1 MRTSPKEVDLKRP
14 RTFTGGRKEGR
25 TALLF
30 MLPLVAVI
38 VLFIVIP
45 ILGTFWTS
53 LFRDVTYLPTKFA
66 YLSNYSRLL
75 TDSDFWRSFR
85 FTMLFVATAIP
96 LEMVLGMVFALIL
109 NERLKLRNALR
120 ATVLIPW
127 AVPTIVAARTW
138 ELIYN
143 YGYGLANYLIMLFGL
158 SDAPINWLGRPASA
172 FFALVLADV
181 WKTTPFVAI
190 ILLAGLQTIPEE
202 IYEQAR
208 VDGTNFLQRFLKL
221 TLPMLRPV
229 IAVALIFRSIDT
241 IRILDLIYVVTDG
254 GPGGSTTS
262 LSLYGYK
269 YFNEGDFGYGSAVAV
284 VAFVIA
290 FLLSVSYLRVGG
302 FGRAME

>member
-1 MRTSPKEVDLKRP
+1 MKIRGLS
-14 RTFTGGRKEGR
+14 GRREESV
-25 TALLF
+25 AYLF
-30 MLPLVAVI
+30 ILPLTVVI
-38 VLFIVIP
+38 LLFIVIP
-45 ILGTFWTS
+45 VLGTFWTS
-53 LFRDVTYLPTKFA
+53 LYRDVTYLPTRFA
-66 YLSNYSRLL
+66 FLENYERLF
-75 TDSDFWRSFR
+75 TDGAFWQSLR
-85 FTMLFVATAIP
+85 FTLLFVAVTIP

-109 NERLKLRNALR
+109 NERLRYRNALR

-143 YGYGLANYLIMLFGL
+143 YGYGLANYLLGLFHI
-158 SDAPINWLGRPASA
+158 SEQAVNWLGSPVSA
-172 FFALVLADV
+172 FFALVIADV

-208 VDGTNFLQRFLKL
+208 VDGTTFIQRFFKI

-229 IAVALIFRSIDT
+229 VAIALIFRSIDT

-269 YFNEGDFGYGSAVAV
+269 YFNEGDFGYGSAIAV
-284 VAFVIA
+284 LLFILA
-290 FLLSVSYLRVGG
+290 FLLSVSYLKAGG
-302 FGRAME
+302 FSRDLR

>member
-1 MRTSPKEVDLKRP
+1 MKLK
-14 RTFTGGRKEGR
+14 GLSGRREEW
-25 TALLF
+25 TAYLF
-30 MLPLVAVI
+30 VLPLVAVI
-38 VLFIVIP
+38 VLFIVVP
-45 ILGTFWTS
+45 VLGTFWTS
-53 LFRDVTYLPTKFA
+53 LFRDVTYLPIKFA
-66 YLSNYSRLL
+66 FLSNYKRLFADGNFRQSL
-75 TDSDFWRSFR
+75 R
-85 FTMLFVATAIP
+85 FTLLFVATTIP
-96 LEMVLGMVFALIL
+96 IEMVLGTIFALIL
-109 NERLKLRNALR
+109 NERLRYRNALR

-143 YGYGLANYLIMLFGL
+143 YGYGLANYIVGL
-158 SDAPINWLGRPASA
+158 LHLSSQPVNWLGSPVSA

-208 VDGTNFLQRFLKL
+208 VDGTGLSQRFFSI
-221 TLPMLRPV
+221 TLPLLRPV
-229 IAVALIFRSIDT
+229 LAVALIFRSIDT

-284 VAFVIA
+284 VLFMLA

-302 FGRAME
+302 FGRDLR

>member
-1 MRTSPKEVDLKRP
+1 MRRPSTSSGSR
-14 RTFTGGRKEGR
+14 GEGR
-25 TALLF
+25 TAFLF
-30 MLPLVAVI
+30 LLPLVAVI

-45 ILGTFWTS
+45 VLGTFWTG
-53 LFRDVTYLPTKFA
+53 LFRDVTYLPGKFV
-66 YLSNYSRLL
+66 YLSNYKRLL
-75 TDSDFWRSFR
+75 ADADFWRSFR

-96 LEMVLGMVFALIL
+96 LEMLLGMVFALIL

-143 YGYGLANYLIMLFGL
+143 YGYGLANYLVALFGI
-158 SDAPINWLGRPASA
+158 SDTPVNWLGSPISA

-208 VDGTNFLQRFLKL
+208 VDGTDFLQRFFKL
-221 TLPMLRPV
+221 TLPMLKPV
-229 IAVALIFRSIDT
+229 IAVALIFRTIDT

-284 VAFVIA
+284 VVFVIA
-290 FLLSVSYLRVGG
+290 FLLSISYLRVGG

>member
-1 MRTSPKEVDLKRP
+1 MKLKALS
-14 RTFTGGRKEGR
+14 GRRQER
-25 TALLF
+25 VAYLF
-30 MLPLVAVI
+30 ILPLAAVI
-38 VLFIVIP
+38 VLFIVVPVI
-45 ILGTFWTS
+45 GTFWTS
-53 LFRDVTYLPTKFA
+53 LFKDVTYLPTEFA
-66 YLSNYSRLL
+66 FLSNYKRLF
-75 TDSDFWRSFR
+75 TDSNFYQSLR
-85 FTMLFVATAIP
+85 FTLLFVATTIP
-96 LEMVLGMVFALIL
+96 IEMVLGMIFALIL
-109 NERLKLRNALR
+109 NERLRYRNALR

-143 YGYGLANYLIMLFGL
+143 YGYGLANYILALLHVSG
-158 SDAPINWLGRPASA
+158 DPVNWLGSPVSA

-208 VDGTNFLQRFLKL
+208 VDGTNLFQRFFKI

-229 IAVALIFRSIDT
+229 VAVALIFRSIDT

-269 YFNEGDFGYGSAVAV
+269 YFNEGDFGYGSAIAV
-284 VAFVIA
+284 VLFILA
-290 FLLSVSYLRVGG
+290 FLLSVSYLRIGG
-302 FGRAME
+302 FSRDLG

>member
-1 MRTSPKEVDLKRP
+1 MDLRKP
-14 RTFTGGRKEGR
+14 LTFTGSHKEGR
-25 TALLF
+25 TAFLF
-30 MLPLVAVI
+30 VLPLVAVI

-45 ILGTFWTS
+45 VLGTFWTG

-66 YLSNYSRLL
+66 YLSNYRRLL

-96 LEMVLGMVFALIL
+96 LEMALGMVFALIL
-109 NERLKLRNALR
+109 NERLRMRSALR

-143 YGYGLANYLIMLFGL
+143 YGYGLANYLIALLGL
-158 SDAPINWLGRPASA
+158 SDTPVNWLGSPVSA
-172 FFALVLADV
+172 FFALILADV

-208 VDGTNFLQRFLKL
+208 VDGTNFLQRFFRL
-221 TLPMLRPV
+221 TLPMLKPV

-269 YFNEGDFGYGSAVAV
+269 YFNEGDFGYGSAIAV
-284 VAFVIA
+284 VVFAIA
-290 FLLSVSYLRVGG
+290 FLLSVSYLKVGG

>member
-1 MRTSPKEVDLKRP
+1 MKLK
-14 RTFTGGRKEGR
+14 GLSGRRQER
-25 TALLF
+25 IAYLF
-30 MLPLVAVI
+30 VLPLAAVI

-45 ILGTFWTS
+45 VLGTFWTS
-53 LFRDVTYLPTKFA
+53 LFRDVTYLPTRFA
-66 YLSNYSRLL
+66 FLANYKRLF
-75 TDSDFWRSFR
+75 TDGNFWHSLR
-85 FTMLFVATAIP
+85 FTLLFVATTIP
-96 LEMVLGMVFALIL
+96 VEMVLGMAFAVIL
-109 NERLKLRNALR
+109 NERLRYRNALR

-143 YGYGLANYLIMLFGL
+143 YGYGLANYLVGVLHIA
-158 SDAPINWLGRPASA
+158 DKPVNWLGSPVSA
-172 FFALVLADV
+172 FFALVMADV

-190 ILLAGLQTIPEE
+190 ILLAGLQIIPEE

-208 VDGTNFLQRFLKL
+208 VDGTNFYQRFFRI
-221 TLPMLRPV
+221 TLPMLKPV

-284 VAFVIA
+284 VLFVLA

-302 FGRAME
+302 FSRDLG

>member
-1 MRTSPKEVDLKRP
+1 MRKPV
-14 RTFTGGRKEGR
+14 TFTRNRKEGR
-25 TALLF
+25 TAFLF
-30 MLPLVAVI
+30 VLPLVTVI

-45 ILGTFWTS
+45 VLGTFWTG

-66 YLSNYSRLL
+66 YFSNYRRLL

-96 LEMVLGMVFALIL
+96 LEMALGMVFALIL
-109 NERLKLRNALR
+109 NERLRMRNALR

-143 YGYGLANYLIMLFGL
+143 YGYGLANYLIALLGL
-158 SDAPINWLGRPASA
+158 SDAPVNWLGSPVGA
-172 FFALVLADV
+172 FFALILADV

-208 VDGTNFLQRFLKL
+208 VDGTNFLQRFFKI
-221 TLPMLRPV
+221 TLPMLKPV

-269 YFNEGDFGYGSAVAV
+269 YFNEGDFGYGSAIAV
-284 VAFVIA
+284 VVFVIA
-290 FLLSVSYLRVGG
+290 FLLSVSYLKVGG

>member
-1 MRTSPKEVDLKRP
+1 MRRP
-14 RTFTGGRKEGR
+14 RPYKAGRSEER

-30 MLPLVAVI
+30 VLPLVAVI
-38 VLFIVIP
+38 LLFIVIP
-45 ILGTFWTS
+45 VLGTFWTG
-53 LFRDVTYLPTKFA
+53 LFRDVSYLPTRFA
-66 YLSNYSRLL
+66 YLSNYRRLL
-75 TDSDFWRSFR
+75 ADADFWRAFR
-85 FTMLFVATAIP
+85 FTMLFVAATIP

-109 NERLKLRNALR
+109 NERLKFRNALR

-143 YGYGLANYLIMLFGL
+143 YGYGLANYLIVLVGL
-158 SDAPINWLGRPASA
+158 TDAPVNWLGSPVSA

-181 WKTTPFVAI
+181 WKTTPFIAI

-208 VDGTNFLQRFLKL
+208 VDGTNFLQRFFSL
-221 TLPMLRPV
+221 TLPIIKPV
-229 IAVALIFRSIDT
+229 IAVALIFRSIDV

-269 YFNEGDFGYGSAVAV
+269 YFNEGDFGYGSAIAV
-284 VAFVIA
+284 VVFVIA
-290 FLLSVSYLRVGG
+290 FLLSVTYLRVGG

>member
-1 MRTSPKEVDLKRP
+1 VVKLKARS
-14 RTFTGGRKEGR
+14 GRREER
-25 TALLF
+25 IAYLF
-30 MLPLVAVI
+30 VLPLVAVI
-38 VLFIVIP
+38 VLFIMVP
-45 ILGTFWTS
+45 VLGTFWTS
-53 LFRDVTYLPTKFA
+53 LFRDVTYLPREFGF
-66 YLSNYSRLL
+66 LSNYKRLF
-75 TDSDFWRSFR
+75 TDGNFRQSLR
-85 FTMLFVATAIP
+85 FTLLFVATTVPI
-96 LEMVLGMVFALIL
+96 EMVLGTAFALIL
-109 NERLKLRNALR
+109 NERLRYRNALR

-143 YGYGLANYLIMLFGL
+143 YGYGLANYIVGL
-158 SDAPINWLGRPASA
+158 LHISGQPVNWLGSPVSA
-172 FFALVLADV
+172 FFALVMADV

-208 VDGTNFLQRFLKL
+208 VDGTNLFQRFFSI

-229 IAVALIFRSIDT
+229 LAVALIFRSIDT

-284 VAFVIA
+284 VLFILA

-302 FGRAME
+302 FGRDLR

>member
-1 MRTSPKEVDLKRP
+1 MKRP
-14 RTFTGGRKEGR
+14 GTSGGSRGEGR
-25 TALLF
+25 TAFLF
-30 MLPLVAVI
+30 LLPLVAVI
-38 VLFIVIP
+38 VLFIVVP
-45 ILGTFWTS
+45 VLGTFWTG
-53 LFRDVTYLPTKFA
+53 LYRDVTYLPTRFA
-66 YLSNYSRLL
+66 YLSNYRRLL
-75 TDSDFWRSFR
+75 ADSDFWRSFR
-85 FTMLFVATAIP
+85 FTMLFVAMAIP
-96 LEMVLGMVFALIL
+96 LEMLLGMVFALIL
-109 NERLKLRNALR
+109 NERLKLRNVLR

-143 YGYGLANYLIMLFGL
+143 YGYGLANYLITLFGI
-158 SDAPINWLGRPASA
+158 SDAPVNWLGSPVSA

-181 WKTTPFVAI
+181 WKTTPFIAI

-208 VDGTNFLQRFLKL
+208 VDGTNFVQRFFRL
-221 TLPMLRPV
+221 TLPMLKPV

-284 VAFVIA
+284 VVFVIA

-302 FGRAME
+302 FGRAVE